1 MNTKKKFLSFAL
13 ACLIL
18 AMTFSAAV
26 PVFAADAV
34 CKIGDTEYTS
44 FSDALTAAVA
54 GDVVELLK
62 DIEVDKI
69 RTSNT
74 NAFTVRSAIVS
85 SGKTVN
91 AKITLK
97 TDSIVS
103 NGSTNANKIT
113 FENIDFIQP
122 STNPNSV
129 INGRGGSVYTFNNC
143 QSSAGA
149 TIYMNDCA
157 ITYIGSDTTNAMFA
171 SFNDMYKSVINLNN
185 VSVTAPST
193 KTMFRLCSKMTV
205 NIMGDTTLDN
215 NGGTLFAEGT
225 KNKGGTV
232 NIYNGVTYGA
242 YTAPAL
248 EKGASIRI
256 SSKGLRFS
264 LANASD
270 LSSATEY
277 GMLFA
282 KSSDSLNNS
291 TFIPADTNSGLVAA
305 ENGKTKMVLVGDNAG
320 ITTEYA
326 ARAYAQY
333 TDCGGATITV
343 YSSFNAEDNVRSMS
357 GIANYIV
364 DNDASSYETAAIDSI
379 KSVYGIQ

>member
-1 MNTKKKFLSFAL
+1 
-13 ACLIL
+13 
-18 AMTFSAAV
+18 
-26 PVFAADAV
+26 
-34 CKIGDTEYTS
+34 
-44 FSDALTAAVA
+44 
-54 GDVVELLK
+54 
-62 DIEVDKI
+62 
-69 RTSNT
+69 
-74 NAFTVRSAIVS
+74 
-85 SGKTVN
+85 
-91 AKITLK
+91 
-97 TDSIVS
+97 
-103 NGSTNANKIT
+103 
-113 FENIDFIQP
+113 
-122 STNPNSV
+122 
-129 INGRGGSVYTFNNC
+129 
-143 QSSAGA
+143 
-149 TIYMNDCA
+149 
-157 ITYIGSDTTNAMFA
+157 
-171 SFNDMYKSVINLNN
+171 MYKSVINLNN

-270 LSSATEY
+270 LSSATAY